1 MVTEGDFRKNIF
13 SWIDKT
19 LVRMSQEEDSEESDS
34 IDRVKDEIIKSFREL
49 RSIDIEACQMTIDS
63 WFDESLQEKLIF

>member
-19 LVRMSQEEDSEESDS
+19 LVQMSQEDTDDNDNIS
-34 IDRVKDEIIKSFREL
+34 RVKDEIIRSFREL
-49 RSIDIEACQMTIDS
+49 RAIDIEAC
-63 WFDESLQEKLIF
+63 